1 MNVVPVPSDI
11 PPVGFE
17 YQLMIPALA
26 VAPSVNGPATQLDA
40 GVVVN
45 IVGAVPDIVAITDV
59 LLAVVH
65 VPLVAST

>member
-1 MNVVPVPSDI
+1 MNDVPIPSDI

-26 VAPSVNGPATQLDA
+26 VAPSVNAPVRQLDA

-45 IVGAVPDIVAITDV
+45 IVGAAPDIVAITAV
-59 LLAVVH
+59 REAVVQL
-65 VPLVAST
+65 PSFAST